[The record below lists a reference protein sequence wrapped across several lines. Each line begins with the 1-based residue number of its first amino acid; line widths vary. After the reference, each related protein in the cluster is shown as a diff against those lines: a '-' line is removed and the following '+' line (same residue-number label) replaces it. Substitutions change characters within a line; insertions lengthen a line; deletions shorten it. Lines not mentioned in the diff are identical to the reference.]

1 MNRHTLQTL
10 SIAPHSNYLKKGK
23 VVLLTHQITVK
34 GVKMEAGVLD
44 LEEEVDPLQAVVLQE
59 ELGEQ
64 VVVLVVDWSNRIKIK
79 PKVEIVSLEAQVAR
93 LHLQIM

>member
-1 MNRHTLQTL
+1 MTKKKLSVLVISSRMFELPMNRHTLQTL
-10 SIAPHSNYLKKGK
+10 SMAPHSNYLKKGK

-59 ELGEQ
+59 EPEEQ
-64 VVVLVVDWSNRIKIK
+64 VVVLVV
-79 PKVEIVSLEAQVAR
+79 V
-93 LHLQIM
+93 

>member
-1 MNRHTLQTL
+1 MTKKKLSVLVISLRMFELPMNRHTSQTL
-10 SIAPHSNYLKKGK
+10 SMAPHSNYLKKGK

-59 ELGEQ
+59 ESGEQ
-64 VVVLVVDWSNRIKIK
+64 VVVLVV
-79 PKVEIVSLEAQVAR
+79 V
-93 LHLQIM
+93 

>member
-1 MNRHTLQTL
+1 MFELPMNQHTSETQSMAL
-10 SIAPHSNYLKKGK
+10 HSNYLKKGK

-64 VVVLVVDWSNRIKIK
+64 VVVLVAD
-79 PKVEIVSLEAQVAR
+79 
-93 LHLQIM
+93 